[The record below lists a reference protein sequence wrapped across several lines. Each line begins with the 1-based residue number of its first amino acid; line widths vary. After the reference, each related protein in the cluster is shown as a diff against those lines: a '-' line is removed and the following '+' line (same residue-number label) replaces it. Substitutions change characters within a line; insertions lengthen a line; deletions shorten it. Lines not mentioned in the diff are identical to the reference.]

1 MPASAPLVAASRSVA
16 QAPAA
21 PPPQSPLPIEQ
32 PAWGDHL
39 WGAGLAT
46 PGGAEAIMRLAA
58 LLPLSPATTLL
69 LVGRGATAAG
79 NIVAE
84 ARGAWVAAHDTEAE
98 PTPPPPPAIGRREPP
113 QRVEAAKWTP
123 IAPSFRPGRQNHAL
137 LLEPF
142 RDGAAPPRLL
152 PAVAAALRPGAQIVL
167 FDLVARDGAAI
178 DPGHSR
184 WLRMERRG
192 SPPSERAAVAAFSAA
207 GFQTHV
213 VQDEGAA
220 HAAAVLQAWTRL
232 LRVLS
237 ESPSRPT
244 RLQAAALVA
253 EAEAWLLRLRLIES
267 GALRLLRW
275 HGSLR

>member
-1 MPASAPLVAASRSVA
+1 MTPAATAPEP
-16 QAPAA
+16 APAA
-21 PPPQSPLPIEQ
+21 PIEE
-32 PAWGDHL
+32 PVPWGDRL

-58 LLPLSPATTLL
+58 LLPLSPETTLL
-69 LVGRGATAAG
+69 LVGRGAAAAG
-79 NIVAE
+79 NIVAD
-84 ARGAWVAAHDTEAE
+84 ARGSWVSAHDTD
-98 PTPPPPPAIGRREPP
+98 PPPPPPPPAVHVGPRPPP
-113 QRVEAAKWTP
+113 QRVEAAEWTP
-123 IAPSFRPGRQNHAL
+123 NAPIFRQGRQNHAL

-167 FDLVARDGAAI
+167 FDLVTRDGATT
-178 DPGHSR
+178 DPGHAR

-192 SPPSERAAVAAFSAA
+192 SPPSERAAVAAFTAA

-213 VQDEGAA
+213 VQDEGAS
-220 HAAAVLQAWTRL
+220 HAAAALQGWARL
-232 LRVLS
+232 LRTLS
-237 ESPSRPT
+237 ESPTRPT

-253 EAEAWLLRLRLIES
+253 EAEGWLLRLRLLES
-267 GALRLLRW
+267 GVLRLLRW

>member
-1 MPASAPLVAASRSVA
+1 MTKPA
-16 QAPAA
+16 
-21 PPPQSPLPIEQ
+21 PIE
-32 PAWGDHL
+32 PPEPWGDRL
-39 WGAGLAT
+39 WGGGLAT

-58 LLPLSPATTLL
+58 LLPLSPETTLL
-69 LVGRGATAAG
+69 LVGRGAEAAG
-79 NIVAE
+79 NIITE
-84 ARGAWVAAHDTEAE
+84 ARGSWVSAHDTQAE
-98 PTPPPPPAIGRREPP
+98 PSPPPAPATIGPRQPP
-113 QRVEAAKWTP
+113 KRVEAAKWSP
-123 IAPSFRPGRQNHAL
+123 NAPSFRQGRQNHAL

-142 RDGAAPPRLL
+142 RDGTAPPRLL

-167 FDLVARDGAAI
+167 FDLVARDGSTS

-192 SPPSERAAVAAFSAA
+192 SPPSERAAIAAFTAA

-220 HAAAVLQAWTRL
+220 HAAAVIQGWSKL
-232 LRVLS
+232 LRALS
-237 ESPSRPT
+237 ESPTRPN
-244 RLQAAALVA
+244 RAEAAALVA
-253 EAEAWLLRLRLIES
+253 EAEAWLLRLKLIES